1 MQPIATSKFGPAN
14 KIMEGAVGKASGVL
28 YSVGMDLLLMVKIVG
43 ILVAAWLV
51 ERLIYFALRRA
62 YAKSKANGREEM
74 TRYRF
79 FRNGVRTLVVILAFV
94 AIVYIIPSLRALAFT
109 LFAGAGI
116 LAVVIGF
123 AAQKAL
129 SDIISGV
136 FIVAFRPF
144 RVGDM
149 IQAGENAA
157 FGIVEDINLRHTTIL
172 TFENRRLVIPNS
184 ILSEDR
190 IVNST
195 IRDEATCEFI
205 EFDLALHADVN
216 MAMALMQHQALLHP
230 SRIPS
235 PSATNME
242 DPNEAITVRLVKIR
256 EGAITL
262 RMYVWAQ
269 DPVIARR
276 MHYDLNQAVLESFLE
291 NSVPFALPVRR
302 LVNADHTRPSPPPHG
317 QAAQ

>member
-1 MQPIATSKFGPAN
+1 MEAEVTKATGL
-14 KIMEGAVGKASGVL
+14 L
-28 YSVGMDLLLMVKIVG
+28 YSVGMDLLLLLKIVG

-51 ERLIYFALRRA
+51 ERLIYFALRRG
-62 YAKSKANGREEM
+62 YAKSKARGREEM

-79 FRNGVRTLVVILAFV
+79 FRNGVRTLMVILALI
-94 AIVYIIPSLRALAFT
+94 AITYTVPSLRSLAFT

-129 SDIISGV
+129 SDIISGI

-149 IQAGENAA
+149 IQAGELGA
-157 FGIVEDINLRHTTIL
+157 FGLVEDINLRHTTIL
-172 TFENRRLVIPNS
+172 TFEHRRLVIPNS

-205 EFDLALHADVN
+205 EFELAQHADIN
-216 MAMALMQHQALLHP
+216 MAMALMQHQAMLHP
-230 SRIPS
+230 ERMPS
-235 PSATNME
+235 PATTTTME
-242 DPNEAITVRLVKIR
+242 DPDEVITVRLVKIN

-262 RMYVWAQ
+262 RMYVWAK
-269 DPVIARR
+269 DPVVARR
-276 MHYDLNQAVLESFLE
+276 MHYDLNQAVLETFLE
-291 NSVPFALPVRR
+291 NGIPFALPIRR
-302 LVNADHTRPSPPPHG
+302 AIQTDHTHPSTPADG
-317 QAAQ
+317 QAAK

>member
-1 MQPIATSKFGPAN
+1 MESEVTKATG
-14 KIMEGAVGKASGVL
+14 L
-28 YSVGMDLLLMVKIVG
+28 LHSVGMDLLLLLEIVG

-62 YAKSKANGREEM
+62 YAKSKARGREEM

-79 FRNGVRTLVVILAFV
+79 FRNGVRTLMVILAV
-94 AIVYIIPSLRALAFT
+94 IAIVYIVPSLRSLAFT

-149 IQAGENAA
+149 IQAGETGV

-195 IRDEATCEFI
+195 IRDETTCEFI

-230 SRIPS
+230 NRIPS
-235 PSATNME
+235 PGATNME
-242 DPNEAITVRLVKIR
+242 DPNEPITVRLVKIH

-269 DPVIARR
+269 DPVTARR
-276 MHYDLNQAVLESFLE
+276 MHYDLNQAVLETFLE
-291 NSVPFALPVRR
+291 NNIPFALPVRR
-302 LVNADHTRPSPPPHG
+302 AVQTDHTRPNIADHG
-317 QAAQ
+317 QVAK

>member
-1 MQPIATSKFGPAN
+1 MTKATDILHS
-14 KIMEGAVGKASGVL
+14 L
-28 YSVGMDLLLMVKIVG
+28 GMDLLLLLKIIG
-43 ILVAAWLV
+43 ILVAAWVV
-51 ERLIYFALRRA
+51 ERLIYFALRRG
-62 YAKSKANGREEM
+62 YAKSKAKGREEM

-79 FRNGVRTLVVILAFV
+79 FRNGVRTLMVILAV
-94 AIVYIIPSLRALAFT
+94 IAIIYTIPSLRSLAFT

-149 IQAGENAA
+149 IQAGEAGA
-157 FGIVEDINLRHTTIL
+157 FGVVEDINLRHTTIL

-205 EFDLALHADVN
+205 EFELAQHADVN
-216 MAMALMQHQALLHP
+216 MAMSLMQHQALLHP
-230 SRIPS
+230 ERIPS
-235 PSATNME
+235 PAATNME
-242 DPNEAITVRLVKIR
+242 DPNEPVTVRLVKIH

-262 RMYVWAQ
+262 RMYVWAL

-276 MHYDLNQAVLESFLE
+276 MHYDLNQAVLETFLE
-291 NSVPFALPVRR
+291 NGIPFALPIRR
-302 LVNADHTRPSPPPHG
+302 AIQTDHTRPNNPADG
-317 QAAQ
+317 QAAK

>member
-1 MQPIATSKFGPAN
+1 
-14 KIMEGAVGKASGVL
+14 MEGEVTKATGMLQSL
-28 YSVGMDLLLMVKIVG
+28 GMDLLLLLQIVF
-43 ILVAAWLV
+43 IIAAAWVV
-51 ERLIYFALRRA
+51 ERLVHYALRRT
-62 YAKSKANGREEM
+62 YAKSKAKGREEM

-79 FRNGVRTLVVILAFV
+79 FRNAVRSLMVILAMM
-94 AIVYIIPSLRALAFT
+94 AIIYVIPSLRSLAFT

-129 SDIISGV
+129 SDIISGI

-149 IQAGENAA
+149 IQAGETGV
-157 FGIVEDINLRHTTIL
+157 FGTVEDINLRHTTIL
-172 TFENRRLVIPNS
+172 TFEHRRLVIPNS

-190 IVNST
+190 IINST
-195 IRDEATCEFI
+195 IRDEQTCEFI
-205 EFDLALHADVN
+205 EFELALHADVN

-230 SRIPS
+230 ERMPS
-235 PSATNME
+235 PETSTTME
-242 DPNEAITVRLVKIR
+242 DPNEIITVRLVEIE

-262 RMYVWAQ
+262 RMYVWAR
-269 DPVIARR
+269 DPVTARR
-276 MHYDLNQAVLESFLE
+276 MHYDLNQAILETFLE
-291 NSVPFALPVRR
+291 NGIPFALPIRR
-302 LVNADHTRPSPPPHG
+302 SIQTDHTRPDPHHHG

>member
-1 MQPIATSKFGPAN
+1 
-14 KIMEGAVGKASGVL
+14 MENEVDKASGIL
-28 YSVGMDLLLMVKIVG
+28 HSLGMDLLLLLKIVG
-43 ILVAAWLV
+43 ILVAAWVV
-51 ERLIYFALRRA
+51 ERLIYFALRRG
-62 YAKSKANGREEM
+62 YAKAKAKGREEM

-79 FRNGVRTLVVILAFV
+79 FRNAVRTSMVILALV
-94 AIVYIIPSLRALAFT
+94 AIIYTVPSLRALAFT

-129 SDIISGV
+129 SDIISGI

-149 IQAGENAA
+149 IQAGEAGA

-172 TFENRRLVIPNS
+172 TFEHRRLVIPNS

-195 IRDEATCEFI
+195 IRSEATCEFI
-205 EFDLALHADVN
+205 EFTLALHADVN
-216 MAMALMQHQALLHP
+216 MAMGMMQHQAMLHP
-230 SRIPS
+230 DRIPS
-235 PSATNME
+235 PETGTTME
-242 DPNEAITVRLVKIR
+242 DPNEVITVRLVKIE

-262 RMYVWAQ
+262 RMYVWAK
-269 DPVIARR
+269 DPVTARR
-276 MHYDLNQAVLESFLE
+276 MHYDLNQAVLETFLE
-291 NSVPFALPVRR
+291 HGIPFSLPIRR
-302 LVNADHTRPSPPPHG
+302 SIQTDHTRPTPDG
-317 QAAQ
+317 QAAK

>member
-1 MQPIATSKFGPAN
+1 MAKEESTFLNLLHGFGA
-14 KIMEGAVGKASGVL
+14 
-28 YSVGMDLLLMVKIVG
+28 DLLVLLK
-43 ILVAAWLV
+43 VAAIILAAWFV
-51 ERLIYFALRRA
+51 ERLIYLALRRA
-62 YAKSKANGREEM
+62 YKRSKAQGREEM

-79 FRNGVRTLVVILAFV
+79 FRNGVRTLMVILAV
-94 AIVYIIPSLRALAFT
+94 IAIIYVIPSLRSLAFT

-136 FIVAFRPF
+136 FIVAFKPF

-149 IQAGENAA
+149 IQAGEAGV
-157 FGIVEDINLRHTTIL
+157 FGTVEDINLRHTTIL
-172 TFENRRLVIPNS
+172 TFENRRLIIPNS

-205 EFDLALHADVN
+205 EFELALHADIN
-216 MAMALMQHQALLHP
+216 MAMALMQHQALQHP
-230 SRIPS
+230 DRIPS
-235 PSATNME
+235 PASTNME
-242 DPNEAITVRLVKIR
+242 DPNEPITVRLVKI
-256 EGAITL
+256 EDGAITL
-262 RMYVWAQ
+262 RMYVWAK
-269 DPVIARR
+269 DPVLARR
-276 MHYDLNQAVLESFLE
+276 MHYDLNQAVLETFLE
-291 NSVPFALPVRR
+291 QGIPFALPVRR
-302 LVNADHTRPSPPPHG
+302 VVQTDHTRAELPHHG

>member
-1 MQPIATSKFGPAN
+1 
-14 KIMEGAVGKASGVL
+14 MEGELTKASGML
-28 YSVGMDLLLMVKIVG
+28 YTVGMDLLLLLKIIG

-62 YAKSKANGREEM
+62 YAKSKAKGREEM

-79 FRNGVRTLVVILAFV
+79 FRNGVRTLVVILAMI
-94 AIVYIIPSLRALAFT
+94 AIVYTVPSLRALAFT

-129 SDIISGV
+129 SDIISGI

-149 IQAGENAA
+149 IQAGEAGV
-157 FGIVEDINLRHTTIL
+157 FGTVEDINLRHTTIL
-172 TFENRRLVIPNS
+172 TFEHRRLVIPNS

-190 IVNST
+190 IINST
-195 IRDEATCEFI
+195 IRDEKTCEFI
-205 EFDLALHADVN
+205 EFELAQHADVN
-216 MAMALMQHQALLHP
+216 MAMALMQHQAMLHP
-230 SRIPS
+230 DRIPS
-235 PSATNME
+235 PETTTTME
-242 DPNEAITVRLVKIR
+242 APDETITVRLVKIH

-262 RMYVWAQ
+262 RMYVWAK
-269 DPVIARR
+269 DPVTARR
-276 MHYDLNQAVLESFLE
+276 MHYDLNQAVLESCLE
-291 NSVPFALPVRR
+291 NHIPFALPIRR
-302 LVNADHTRPSPPPHG
+302 SIHTDHTRPTP
-317 QAAQ
+317 

>member
-1 MQPIATSKFGPAN
+1 
-14 KIMEGAVGKASGVL
+14 MEGEVTKATGLLHSL
-28 YSVGMDLLLMVKIVG
+28 GMDLLLMLKIIG

-51 ERLIYFALRRA
+51 ERLTYFALRRG
-62 YAKSKANGREEM
+62 YAKAKAKGREEM

-79 FRNGVRTLVVILAFV
+79 FRNAVRTSVVILALV
-94 AIVYIIPSLRALAFT
+94 AIIYTVPSLRALAFT

-129 SDIISGV
+129 SDIISGI

-149 IQAGENAA
+149 IQAGEAGA

-172 TFENRRLVIPNS
+172 TFEHRRLVIPNS

-195 IRDEATCEFI
+195 IRSEATCEFI
-205 EFDLALHADVN
+205 EFTLALHADVN
-216 MAMALMQHQALLHP
+216 MAMGMMQHQAMLHP
-230 SRIPS
+230 DRIPS
-235 PSATNME
+235 PETGTTME
-242 DPNEAITVRLVKIR
+242 DPNEVITVRLVKIE

-262 RMYVWAQ
+262 RMYVWAK
-269 DPVIARR
+269 DPVTARR
-276 MHYDLNQAVLESFLE
+276 MHYDLNQAVLETFLE
-291 NSVPFALPVRR
+291 HGIPFSLPIRR
-302 LVNADHTRPSPPPHG
+302 SIQTDHTRPTPDG
-317 QAAQ
+317 QAAK

>member
-1 MQPIATSKFGPAN
+1 MKEEVDKATGIMQTI
-14 KIMEGAVGKASGVL
+14 
-28 YSVGMDLLLMVKIVG
+28 GMDLLLLLKIVG
-43 ILVAAWLV
+43 ILVAGWLV
-51 ERLIYFALRRA
+51 ERLIYYALRRG
-62 YAKSKANGREEM
+62 YAKAKAKGREEM

-79 FRNGVRTLVVILAFV
+79 FRNAVRTLVLILVVV
-94 AIVYIIPSLRALAFT
+94 AITYTVPSLKSLALT

-129 SDIISGV
+129 SDIISGI

-149 IQAGENAA
+149 IQAGEAGV
-157 FGIVEDINLRHTTIL
+157 FGTVEDINLRHTTIL
-172 TFENRRLVIPNS
+172 TFEHRRLVIPNS

-195 IRDEATCEFI
+195 IREEHTCEFI
-205 EFDLALHADVN
+205 EFELALHADVN
-216 MAMALMQHQALLHP
+216 MAMALMQHQAMLHP
-230 SRIPS
+230 DRIPS
-235 PSATNME
+235 PETTTTME
-242 DPNEAITVRLVKIR
+242 DPNETITVRLVKIH

-262 RMYVWAQ
+262 RMYVWAK
-269 DPVIARR
+269 DPVTARR
-276 MHYDLNQAVLESFLE
+276 MHYDLNQAVLESCLE
-291 NSVPFALPVRR
+291 HNIPFALPIRR
-302 LVNADHTRPSPPPHG
+302 SIQADHTRPNPPTHG